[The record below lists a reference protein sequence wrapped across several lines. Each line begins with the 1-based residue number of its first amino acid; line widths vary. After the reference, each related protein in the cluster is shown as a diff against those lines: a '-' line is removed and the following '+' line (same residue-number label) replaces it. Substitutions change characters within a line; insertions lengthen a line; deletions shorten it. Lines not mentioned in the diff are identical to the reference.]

1 MDYPDSSCNLPK
13 KTNLDPRL
21 KATDESIWTALR
33 QVQLDKFVKSLE
45 GQLDHNLDKSGDNL
59 STGQNQLFCLA
70 RALLKRTGI
79 LLIDEATANVDP
91 FTDKLVQK
99 TIRCEFTNQTV
110 ITIAHRL
117 ETIIDYDR
125 IFVMAN
131 GNLIE
136 SGKPLELILD
146 KQSHFFTLC

>member
-1 MDYPDSSCNLPK
+1 M
-13 KTNLDPRL
+13 
-21 KATDESIWTALR
+21 
-33 QVQLDKFVKSLE
+33 
-45 GQLDHNLDKSGDNL
+45 
-59 STGQNQLFCLA
+59 
-70 RALLKRTGI
+70 KRTGI

-99 TIRCEFTNQTV
+99 TIRCEFTNQSV

-136 SGKPLELILD
+136 SDKPLELILD
-146 KQSHFFTLC
+146 ICPFSFFGKLQLKSG

>member
-1 MDYPDSSCNLPK
+1 M
-13 KTNLDPRL
+13 
-21 KATDESIWTALR
+21 
-33 QVQLDKFVKSLE
+33 
-45 GQLDHNLDKSGDNL
+45 
-59 STGQNQLFCLA
+59 
-70 RALLKRTGI
+70 KRTGI

-99 TIRCEFTNQTV
+99 RIRSEFTNQIV

-136 SGKPLELILD
+136 SDKPLELILD
-146 KQSHFFTLC
+146 KQSSFFTLC